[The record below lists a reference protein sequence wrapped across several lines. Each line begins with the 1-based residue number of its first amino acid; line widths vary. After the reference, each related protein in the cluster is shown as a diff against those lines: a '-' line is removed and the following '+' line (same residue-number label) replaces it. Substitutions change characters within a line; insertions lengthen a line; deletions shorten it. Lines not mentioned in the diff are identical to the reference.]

1 MFCRNCG
8 KEIAESAEICI
19 HCGVRVP
26 YGNKFCHICGAETL
40 PEAEICVKCGAGLRK
55 KSTTDISDVSDKSRL
70 ATVLL
75 AWFLG
80 HLGIHRFY
88 IGKTGTGVVMLI
100 LGVLG
105 WLTVWFFIG
114 WLFLIPVEIW
124 ALIDF
129 IIAITGNMKDAEGKI
144 IKNW

>member
-8 KEIAESAEICI
+8 KELAENAEICI
-19 HCGVRVP
+19 FCGVRVP
-26 YGNKFCHICGAETL
+26 QGNKFCNICGTETL
-40 PEAEICVKCGAGLRK
+40 PEAEICVKCGAKLK
-55 KSTTDISDVSDKSRL
+55 KIGIAEVSDKSRL
-70 ATVLL
+70 AVTLL
-75 AWFLG
+75 ALFLG

-88 IGKTGTGVVMLI
+88 IGKIGTGVVMLI

-105 WLTVWFFIG
+105 WLTVWFIIG
-114 WLFLIPVEIW
+114 WIFLIPVNIW

-129 IIAITGNMKDAEGKI
+129 IFAVTGNMKDKEGKI

>member
-8 KEIAESAEICI
+8 KELAESAEICI
-19 HCGVRVP
+19 SCGVKTPQGDR
-26 YGNKFCHICGAETL
+26 FCNLCGAETS
-40 PEAEICVKCGAGLRK
+40 PEAEICVKCGVRFK
-55 KSTTDISDVSDKSRL
+55 KIGMAEISDKSRL
-70 ATVLL
+70 ATALL

-80 HLGIHRFY
+80 YLGIHRFY
-88 IGKTGTGVVMLI
+88 IGKTGTAVVMLI

-105 WLTVWFFIG
+105 WLTVWFIIG
-114 WLFLIPVEIW
+114 WIFLIPVEIW

-129 IIAITGNMKDAEGKI
+129 IFAITGNMKDKDGKV